1 MKRAFQRTLTCL
13 LALVLLVTAMPSGIL
28 ALAAGE
34 QAVQITNLP
43 TLYITLDNGAQQ
55 GEITKDGPQLPGVV
69 SMAAEGYDPIVDA
82 PITIKGR
89 GNSTWTLPK
98 KPYQIKFT
106 EKTDLLGM
114 GAAKKWILLANYWDK
129 TLVRNYITYNL
140 AAKMGMAYTTECKF
154 VDVVINGVYQGNYLL
169 TEKIE
174 LGKERID
181 EDELLGGTL
190 FELEMQYRHAEE
202 GCPACVITNDG
213 VHTIVKDPEPATQD
227 ELASLKA
234 DSLSFLNDMEDKLK
248 QGYQV
253 YSQYIDV
260 PSFIDWYILNEV
272 AKNYD
277 AAFVTST
284 YCYRSTDNIL
294 HMGPVWDVD
303 VCFGNQDVTY
313 PDTVDNGLYPYNYR
327 ADKGAWYRTLFEDQT
342 FVDMLKARW
351 NQLNDEGYW
360 DGMLAQIN
368 ETADYLA
375 ESQAKEQ
382 AAWPDA
388 MQVTHVRGKGTP
400 YFTYDEEIAYLKQYI
415 TQRID
420 WLNTHWGPDEQY
432 SNRLYDN
439 TLIDRITADELIYSI
454 GEVDSSGYLS
464 WNYQPEVF
472 PNSPLSSFWGY
483 SYDLEEG
490 DYYFELTYTVKDP
503 VYTDYLMLACDAEY
517 NYSTFTYAQTP
528 ATHVSYAT
536 CNKDR
541 GGVATLR
548 LPFSVDASNDYTYT
562 SRVDA
567 YNAAAVQIRE
577 LSLYKVGNARSKVYE
592 IGDVD
597 TNDTISATDALLVL
611 QHTVELTTL
620 SPMQRELGDVDRKD
634 GVNTNDA
641 LFILQYTVNLISNFD
656 F

>member
-114 GAAKKWILLANYWDK
+114 GAAKKWILLANYWDQA
-129 TLVRNYITYNL
+129 LVRNYITYNL

-248 QGYQV
+248 HGYRC
-253 YSQYIDV
+253 IR
-260 PSFIDWYILNEV
+260 N
-272 AKNYD
+272 
-277 AAFVTST
+277 TST
-284 YCYRSTDNIL
+284 FPLLLIGTFSMKWQRTTMPLLLRAPIVIAQRITFFIWGRFGMWTSALATRTSPIPTRSTTACIL
-294 HMGPVWDVD
+294 
-303 VCFGNQDVTY
+303 TI
-313 PDTVDNGLYPYNYR
+313 TVPTKGLGIGR
-327 ADKGAWYRTLFEDQT
+327 CLRT
-342 FVDMLKARW
+342 R
-351 NQLNDEGYW
+351 
-360 DGMLAQIN
+360 
-368 ETADYLA
+368 
-375 ESQAKEQ
+375 
-382 AAWPDA
+382 
-388 MQVTHVRGKGTP
+388 
-400 YFTYDEEIAYLKQYI
+400 
-415 TQRID
+415 
-420 WLNTHWGPDEQY
+420 
-432 SNRLYDN
+432 
-439 TLIDRITADELIYSI
+439 
-454 GEVDSSGYLS
+454 
-464 WNYQPEVF
+464 
-472 PNSPLSSFWGY
+472 PLW
-483 SYDLEEG
+483 
-490 DYYFELTYTVKDP
+490 
-503 VYTDYLMLACDAEY
+503 
-517 NYSTFTYAQTP
+517 
-528 ATHVSYAT
+528 T
-536 CNKDR
+536 C
-541 GGVATLR
+541 
-548 LPFSVDASNDYTYT
+548 
-562 SRVDA
+562 
-567 YNAAAVQIRE
+567 
-577 LSLYKVGNARSKVYE
+577 
-592 IGDVD
+592 
-597 TNDTISATDALLVL
+597 
-611 QHTVELTTL
+611 
-620 SPMQRELGDVDRKD
+620 
-634 GVNTNDA
+634 
-641 LFILQYTVNLISNFD
+641 
-656 F
+656 